1 MRATVKRVF
10 LAAASVLL
18 LCSSMVPIAHAAS
31 RTSSGSAV
39 TESEFTKHGKLSCTV
54 SFPSTT
60 LDPGGR
66 TGGHMKVTNMTD
78 HDVTFSVGFRAA
90 SIIVRDDGGS
100 LLVNTA
106 DWPYPSPAPVPVT
119 LPAHRSRRLD
129 LADTVIRWPGTLSIT
144 PVCDVGQRHP
154 LHMHRIHFA
163 VAVPPGA
170 PDEATALATALGTTA
185 GLFDDCSPQPN
196 DSPVIG
202 SLDPWGASGK
212 ALHAACRATVDQEP
226 GFSVVNIVWESPAS
240 LPTVDPPDL
249 GFFVLPRHRS
259 EVQRYVYVVSSAGV
273 KSYVT
278 VGGWQTPV
286 STERYRTFSLTRTG
300 TWERSDFA
308 PRCGDGVSFGGGSS
322 GRPEVAIINACP
334 LKR

>member
-1 MRATVKRVF
+1 MRVTIRRAC
-10 LAAASVLL
+10 LAAASVLV

-31 RTSSGSAV
+31 RTPSGSAV
-39 TESEFTKHGKLSCTV
+39 TESEFTMHGKLRCTV

-78 HDVTFSVGFRAA
+78 HDVTFYLGFRAA
-90 SIIVRDDGGS
+90 SIIVRDDSGS

-106 DWPYPSPAPVPVT
+106 DWPFPSPAPTPVT
-119 LPAHRSRRLD
+119 LPAHRSRRLG

-154 LHMHRIHFA
+154 LHMHPIDFA
-163 VAVPPGA
+163 VAVPPDA
-170 PDEATALATALGTTA
+170 PDEATALAAALGTTA
-185 GLFDDCSPQPN
+185 GLFDDCSPQAN
-196 DSPVIG
+196 DPPIIG
-202 SLDPWGASGK
+202 TLDPWGTSGK

-226 GFSVVNIVWESPAS
+226 GFSVVNVVWESPAS

-259 EVQRYVYVVSSAGV
+259 EVERYGYVVSSAGV
-273 KSYVT
+273 KNFVT
-278 VGGWQTPV
+278 VGAWQTPV
-286 STERYRTFSLTRTG
+286 STDRYHTFSLTRTG

-308 PRCGDGVSFGGGSS
+308 ARCGDAVYFGGGAA
-322 GRPEVAIINACP
+322 GRPEVGIINSCP